1 MAEEQDDRF
10 KKVVKQVAIALFAF
24 CIVMPWLPLPEID
37 PNKVEELPPRFAKL
51 LLDKPV
57 PPPPPPVVENKQDE
71 IVKQPEKVVQ
81 EQKPEPVVKQQPKQ
95 QAREKAAA
103 AGLLPF
109 AEQLAALRDD
119 AALDNVMGEA
129 NLNASAGEAARVE
142 RSIIASKAG
151 SGSGGISTSGMSRN
165 TGGGGLAG
173 RATTQVSSPVAG
185 MGDAGARVVK
195 GGSAP

>member
-1 MAEEQDDRF
+1 VIATYRTYQLPWEMAEEQDDRF

-24 CIVMPWLPLPEID
+24 CLVMPWLPMPEID
-37 PNKVEELPPRFAKL
+37 PNQVKELPPRFAKL

-57 PPPPPPVVENKQDE
+57 PPPPPPVVEKQQE
-71 IVKQPEKVVQ
+71 EVVKQPEKVVQ
-81 EQKPEPVVKQQPKQ
+81 EQKPEPVVKQQPKE

-129 NLNASAGEAARVE
+129 NLNASAGEAAPVE
-142 RSIIASKAG
+142 RSIIASTAG
-151 SGSGGISTSGMSRN
+151 SG
-165 TGGGGLAG
+165 
-173 RATTQVSSPVAG
+173 
-185 MGDAGARVVK
+185 RVV
-195 GGSAP
+195 SVLPA